1 MKSNQPK
8 STARPPAVQP
18 VAPAAS
24 VPISVYREL
33 AAELQA
39 TRAMIESLNGRTQ
52 QLDRENQQLRQEM
65 QRVIHSV
72 LSLQPWVNGLPEP
85 MPAPARPTWEETA
98 AASAIAANL
107 RAAHEPR
114 TAQPESWPAEE
125 PVPVK
130 AASKSSRLGGLW
142 LVLTLLAVILGAF
155 GAGFLL
161 MRPLLPTV
169 KPEASPEASPHTNPS
184 GPTADPAS
192 SPATGLTAPV
202 KPLNPPVP

>member
-39 TRAMIESLNGRTQ
+39 TRAMVDSLNGKTQ
-52 QLDRENQQLRQEM
+52 QLNRENQLLRQEM
-65 QRVIHSV
+65 QRIIHSV
-72 LSLQPWVNGLPEP
+72 LSLQPWVNGLPDP
-85 MPAPARPTWEETA
+85 TPDPARPTWEETA

-107 RAAHEPR
+107 RSAHEPHG
-114 TAQPESWPAEE
+114 AAHSE
-125 PVPVK
+125 PVVPEPGLATNSHK
-130 AASKSSRLGGLW
+130 TSRLGGLW
-142 LVLTLLAVILGAF
+142 LVLTILAIIVGAF

-169 KPEASPEASPHTNPS
+169 SPEASPEASPHTSPIS
-184 GPTADPAS
+184 PTAPTS
-192 SPATGLTAPV
+192 PV
-202 KPLNPPVP
+202 KPLNPPPAQP

>member
-8 STARPPAVQP
+8 STARIPAVQP

-39 TRAMIESLNGRTQ
+39 TRAMVDALNGKTQ
-52 QLDRENQQLRQEM
+52 QLSRENQQLRQEM
-65 QRVIHSV
+65 QRVMYSV

-85 MPAPARPTWEETA
+85 LPQASQPTWEETA

-107 RAAHEPR
+107 RAVHEPR
-114 TAQPESWPAEE
+114 AAHPEPRPAEE
-125 PVPVK
+125 PILAAK
-130 AASKSSRLGGLW
+130 ASTQKSSRLGGLW
-142 LVLTLLAVILGAF
+142 LMLTLLTIIVGAF

-169 KPEASPEASPHTNPS
+169 SPEASPEASPTTS
-184 GPTADPAS
+184 PTMPI
-192 SPATGLTAPV
+192 
-202 KPLNPPVP
+202 KPLTPPAQP

>member
-39 TRAMIESLNGRTQ
+39 TRAMVDSLNGRTQ

-72 LSLQPWVNGLPEP
+72 LSLQPWVNSLPDP
-85 MPAPARPTWEETA
+85 QAAHPTHPIRPTWEETA
-98 AASAIAANL
+98 AASAVAANL
-107 RAAHEPR
+107 RAGHEPR
-114 TAQPESWPAEE
+114 VAPAELRPVEE
-125 PVPVK
+125 PVLSAQAPG
-130 AASKSSRLGGLW
+130 SKPSRLGGLW
-142 LVLTLLAVILGAF
+142 LVLTILAIVVGAF

-169 KPEASPEASPHTNPS
+169 SPEASPEASPHT
-184 GPTADPAS
+184 
-192 SPATGLTAPV
+192 SPLSPLTTPV
-202 KPLNPPVP
+202 KPLNPPPAQP